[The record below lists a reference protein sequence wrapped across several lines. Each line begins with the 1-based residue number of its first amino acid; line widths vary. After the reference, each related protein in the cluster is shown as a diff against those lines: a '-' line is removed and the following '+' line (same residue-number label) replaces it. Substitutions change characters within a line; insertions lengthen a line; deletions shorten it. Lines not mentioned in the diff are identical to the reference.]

1 MKTFFFSTP
10 FDDFDF
16 LKYSNLFEMYELS
29 DSPIFSVEPNPT
41 EISLLDRI
49 FADRSSHSRLSRIL
63 GKIIAGIFPTESS

>member
-1 MKTFFFSTP
+1 
-10 FDDFDF
+10 
-16 LKYSNLFEMYELS
+16 MYEFS

-63 GKIIAGIFPTESS
+63 GKIIAGIFPTESSWKYSVCRSESVIIFGIEWVGN